1 MKIIIINQHPEDVLG
16 GSEIQCDLI
25 AEYMS
30 KLGNE
35 VLYLAINGQKQEY
48 NVEYNIKPF
57 KFSYLSLYKIIK
69 QQQPDVVYWRYDK
82 KKLLVSTIILNAL
95 ECPIVFGV
103 SSRENVQKWM
113 SYQHKDYSTLRS
125 IINTVVLSS
134 FRPIIRII
142 NHIGF
147 KFVDG
152 ATVLNSNLKNRI
164 GVSKEEVI
172 YDSMEH
178 SLVPFHRDR
187 DFIIW
192 VANLKP
198 GKNPEKVIELA
209 EDISTDI
216 IMVGEVQNNRYN
228 YIKNPDNL
236 PKNLHYLGSKSVEE
250 VNGMIQE
257 SLFLI
262 HTCDPE
268 GFGDVF
274 IQAWNSGKP
283 TVSLYFDPD
292 NLIES
297 NQVGMVSGN
306 MASFRKD
313 VENLATN
320 KDLRIKLGREAERLA
335 SEKFDPQSNI
345 KKLEN
350 MFISILRNSKNN

>member
-1 MKIIIINQHPEDVLG
+1 
-16 GSEIQCDLI
+16 
-25 AEYMS
+25 
-30 KLGNE
+30 
-35 VLYLAINGQKQEY
+35 
-48 NVEYNIKPF
+48 
-57 KFSYLSLYKIIK
+57 
-69 QQQPDVVYWRYDK
+69 
-82 KKLLVSTIILNAL
+82 
-95 ECPIVFGV
+95 
-103 SSRENVQKWM
+103 
-113 SYQHKDYSTLRS
+113 
-125 IINTVVLSS
+125 
-134 FRPIIRII
+134 
-142 NHIGF
+142 
-147 KFVDG
+147 
-152 ATVLNSNLKNRI
+152 
-164 GVSKEEVI
+164 
-172 YDSMEH
+172 
-178 SLVPFHRDR
+178 
-187 DFIIW
+187 
-192 VANLKP
+192 
-198 GKNPEKVIELA
+198 
-209 EDISTDI
+209 
-216 IMVGEVQNNRYN
+216 MVGEVQNNRYN